1 MRLIWSL
8 IYLVKVTQMKFFLII
23 LCLIIPISISAAQD
37 TTYGNLVVSKIR
49 SVYDG
54 DTFRA
59 DIAGV
64 HPIIGH
70 NVSIR
75 IYGVDTPEIRGEC
88 PSEKVK
94 AKNAQRF
101 VEQAL
106 RLASTVELR
115 NVRRDKYFRLNAD
128 VYVDGRSISAIL
140 IKHGMAYPYFG
151 KTKQNWCEL

>member
-1 MRLIWSL
+1 MKSL
-8 IYLVKVTQMKFFLII
+8 LPLLFLF
-23 LCLIIPISISAAQD
+23 LPLTTLAAKD

-88 PSEKVK
+88 PSEKRK

-106 RLASTVELR
+106 TLAKTVELR
-115 NVRRDKYFRLNAD
+115 DVRRDKYFRLNAD
-128 VYVDGRSISAIL
+128 VYVDGRSVSAML

-151 KTKQNWCEL
+151 ETKQDWCQL

>member
-1 MRLIWSL
+1 
-8 IYLVKVTQMKFFLII
+8 MKFFLTI
-23 LCLIIPISISAAQD
+23 LFLIIPLTVSAAKD
-37 TTYGNLVVSKIR
+37 TTYGNLVVSKVR

-54 DTFRA
+54 DTFRV

-115 NVRRDKYFRLNAD
+115 DVRRDKYFRLNAD
-128 VYVDGRSISAIL
+128 VYVDGRSISAML

-151 KTKQNWCEL
+151 KTKQDWCEL